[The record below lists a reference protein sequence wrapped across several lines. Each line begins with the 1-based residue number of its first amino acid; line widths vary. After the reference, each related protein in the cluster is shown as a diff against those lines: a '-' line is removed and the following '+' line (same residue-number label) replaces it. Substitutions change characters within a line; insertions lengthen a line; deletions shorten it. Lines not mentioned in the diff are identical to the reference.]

1 MNEHIIT
8 WYHSCVSNVCMYVIV
23 YRGGTRG
30 GKDQFSWEQVKNAP
44 DKTYYLGSSVKA
56 VAGRWQEGKDV
67 FWYTKAKG
75 GSGQDVEDEIKA
87 VKEREEALMRQALGL
102 HPDDGV
108 HTGSRDE
115 PDRHTRRSHRDE
127 KKYSLDAER
136 KKTKKSKKEKKKK
149 RRRSRERDH
158 RVLQRYPQ

>member
-1 MNEHIIT
+1 MNEYGTTIAVFQMHI
-8 WYHSCVSNVCMYVIV
+8 YM

-75 GSGQDVEDEIKA
+75 GSGQDVQDEIKA

-108 HTGSRDE
+108 HTGSREE
-115 PDRHTRRSHRDE
+115 PERHTRRSHRDA
-127 KKYSLDAER
+127 KKYSLDTER
-136 KKTKKSKKEKKKK
+136 KKTKKSKKEKKEKKKKK

-158 RVLQRYPQ
+158 DHDH